1 MVDQVG
7 RWLRRR
13 QGIERNPIYRLAM
26 DVGEG
31 RMSPDAAYRA
41 VERSSLL
48 NRIADGDMWQLDREA
63 ELLAADDSER
73 ALFLIRLTIL
83 AARYK
88 GFDRLLV
95 DCNLRAADLLAL
107 LGNDKDQELHLR
119 EALHAAERIANVPG
133 KRRALAR
140 LARVNFDRGDTERAR
155 ELLNRQLESGREDSD
170 TLEDVETAI
179 LLGDLARTDGD
190 PIGAQEY
197 YQRASRSARRV
208 GHFAGVVDALLRQ
221 IVILRELGETEDAVL
236 ILQQAQDAADRTID
250 VRSQAEIAIQTGA
263 ILAEQQQYQQARSY
277 LMTALERARSMSDIT
292 VESRSLTGL
301 AKVEQRSGRVMD
313 AAAHFEELAELELR
327 LGNRSAA
334 VRARIDAAQIYLSQR
349 DPNRALLALQQA
361 QPLADEL
368 EDPVIHQQVLGT
380 LGLVYGALNRRND
393 AVESL
398 MNAVQQA
405 RRAGNVEQEGRWLLG
420 IGDVLLDFGELDDAL
435 AIAKRG
441 FEIARETG
449 NTRLEAQSTGLMGS
463 ISLARGLFRD
473 AEDQLLRAVSLSGQ
487 IGDPSDQLG
496 YLQLLAQIG
505 RKSGQPQIA
514 IRYLRQA
521 LDISTLYAGAE
532 SRVRLHGQ
540 LARLHASINQL
551 KEAEEHYGS
560 AYAAAEDAGQPTLAA
575 RALRGLAMI
584 QDSRGDSASAFDN
597 YSRALELADQTGD
610 LRTAAAL
617 RYNLGAILYERNDF
631 EGARMNL
638 NRSLETAMAVSD
650 YDTADAA
657 RELLRG
663 LTSAATDNN
672 DYSWSEDL
680 LLNEFAVDNDTD
692 RWRDYPRT

>member
-26 DVGEG
+26 DVSEG
-31 RMSPDAAYRA
+31 RMSPDAAYRS

-48 NRIADGDMWQLDREA
+48 NRLADGDMWQLDREA
-63 ELLAADDSER
+63 ELISADDSER

-95 DCNLRAADLLAL
+95 DCNLRAADLLAT

-119 EALHAAERIANVPG
+119 EALHASERIANIAG

-140 LARVNFDRGDTERAR
+140 LARVAFDRGDTERAR

-179 LLGDLARTDGD
+179 LLGDLARTDND

-197 YQRASRSARRV
+197 YQRAARSARRV

-221 IVILRELGETEDAVL
+221 IVILRELGEMDDAVL

-263 ILAEQQQYQQARSY
+263 ILAEQHQNQQARGY
-277 LMTALERARSMSDIT
+277 LMTALDRARSMSDIAI
-292 VESRSLTGL
+292 ESRALTGL
-301 AKVEQRSGRVMD
+301 ARVEQRSGRASE
-313 AAAHFEELAELELR
+313 AATHFEELADLELR

-334 VRARIDAAQIYLSQR
+334 VRSRLDAAEIYLGQR
-349 DPNRALLALQQA
+349 DPNRALVALQQA

-368 EDPVIHQQVLGT
+368 EDPAIHQQVLGS

-405 RRAGNVEQEGRWLLG
+405 RRAGDTEQEGRWLLG

-441 FEIARETG
+441 FEIARQTG
-449 NTRLEAQSTGLMGS
+449 NARLEAQSTGLMGS
-463 ISLARGLFRD
+463 ISLARGLYRD
-473 AEDQLLRAVSLSGQ
+473 AEEHLLRAVSVSSHY
-487 IGDPSDQLG
+487 GDPSDQLG

-505 RKSGQPQIA
+505 RKSGQPQMA

-521 LDISTLYAGAE
+521 LDIATLYAGSE

-540 LARLHASINQL
+540 LARLHASLNQL
-551 KEAEEHYGS
+551 DESEEHYVS
-560 AYAAAEDAGQPTLAA
+560 AYHAAEESGQPTLAA

-584 QDSRGDSASAFDN
+584 QDSRGDTASAFDN
-597 YSRALELADQTGD
+597 YSRALELADQIGD
-610 LRTAAAL
+610 LRTSAAL
-617 RYNLGAILYERNDF
+617 RYNLGAILYERGDL
-631 EGARMNL
+631 EGARTSL

-650 YDTADAA
+650 YETADAA
-657 RELLRG
+657 RELLRWFT
-663 LTSAATDNN
+663 TSAADSEDHGWT
-672 DYSWSEDL
+672 EDL
-680 LLNEFAVDNDTD
+680 LLNEFAVENDSD
-692 RWRDYPRT
+692 RWRDTSRS

>member
-13 QGIERNPIYRLAM
+13 QGIERNPIYRLAV
-26 DVGEG
+26 DVAEG
-31 RMSPDAAYRA
+31 RMTQETAYQA

-48 NRIADGDMWQLDREA
+48 NRLADGDMWQLDREA
-63 ELLAADDSER
+63 ELLAADDAER

-95 DCNLRAADLLAL
+95 DCNLRAADLLAQ

-119 EALHAAERIANVPG
+119 EALHASERIANVPG

-155 ELLNRQLESGREDSD
+155 ELLNRQLESGREDAD

-179 LLGDLARTDGD
+179 LLGDLARTDSD

-197 YQRASRSARRV
+197 YQRAARSARRV

-221 IVILRELGETEDAVL
+221 IVVLRELGELDDAVL
-236 ILQQAQDAADRTID
+236 VLQQAQDAADRTID
-250 VRSQAEIAIQTGA
+250 VRTQAEIAIQTGA
-263 ILAEQQQYQQARSY
+263 ILAEQQQHQQARGY
-277 LMTALERARSMSDIT
+277 LLTALDRARSMADIT
-292 VESRSLTGL
+292 LESRSLTGL
-301 AKVEQRSGRVMD
+301 ARVEQMSGRSLD

-334 VRARIDAAQIYLSQR
+334 VRARLDAAEIYLAQR
-349 DPNRALLALQQA
+349 DPNRALVALQQA
-361 QPLADEL
+361 QPLADSL
-368 EDPVIHQQVLGT
+368 EDPDIHQQVLGI

-405 RRAGNVEQEGRWLLG
+405 RRVDDVDQEGRWLLG

-441 FEIARETG
+441 FEIAQEAR
-449 NTRLEAQSTGLMGS
+449 NPRLEAQAFGLMGS
-463 ISLARGLFRD
+463 ISLARGLYRD
-473 AEDQLLRAVSLSGQ
+473 AEEQLLRAVSLSHQ
-487 IGDPSDQLG
+487 LGDPSDELS
-496 YLQLLAQIG
+496 YLQVLAQIG

-521 LDISTLYAGAE
+521 LDIALMFAGAE
-532 SRVRLHGQ
+532 ARVRLHGQ
-540 LARLHASINQL
+540 LARLHSSVNQL
-551 KEAEEHYGS
+551 TEAEEHYGS
-560 AYAAAEDAGQPTLAA
+560 AYDAAQEAGQPTLAA
-575 RALRGLAMI
+575 RALRGLAMT
-584 QDSRGDSASAFDN
+584 QDARGDTEAAFDN
-597 YSRALELADQTGD
+597 YSRALDLADQTGD
-610 LRTAAAL
+610 LRTASAL
-617 RYNLGAILYERNDF
+617 RYNLGAILYERGQY
-631 EGARMNL
+631 EGARLNL
-638 NRSLETAMAVSD
+638 NRALETAMAVSD
-650 YDTADAA
+650 YETADAA
-657 RELLRG
+657 RELLRW
-663 LTSAATDNN
+663 LTSSPDTEE
-672 DYSWSEDL
+672 SGWTEDL
-680 LLNEFAVDNDTD
+680 LLNEFAVDNNTD
-692 RWRDYPRT
+692 RWRDPLR

>member
-26 DVGEG
+26 DVGDG
-31 RMSPDAAYRA
+31 RMAPDAAYRA

-48 NRIADGDMWQLDREA
+48 NRLADGEMWQLDREA

-107 LGNDKDQELHLR
+107 MKNDKEQELHLR

-140 LARVNFDRGDTERAR
+140 LARVNFDRGETERAR
-155 ELLNRQLESGREDSD
+155 ELLNRQLEAGREDSD
-170 TLEDVETAI
+170 TLEDVQTAI

-197 YQRASRSARRV
+197 YQRAARSARRV

-221 IVILRELGETEDAVL
+221 VVVLRELGETDDAILV
-236 ILQQAQDAADRTID
+236 LQQAKDAADRTID

-263 ILAEQQQYQQARSY
+263 ILAERHQNQQARSY
-277 LMTALERARSMSDIT
+277 LATALERARSMSDIT
-292 VESRSLTGL
+292 IESRALTGL
-301 AKVEQRSGRVMD
+301 ARVEQRSGHTMD
-313 AAAHFEELAELELR
+313 AAMHFEELAELELR

-334 VRARIDAAQIYLSQR
+334 VRARLDSAEIYLSLR
-349 DPNRALLALQQA
+349 DPNRALVALQQA

-368 EDPVIHQQVLGT
+368 EDPAIHQQVLGF

-393 AVESL
+393 AIESL
-398 MNAVQQA
+398 MTAVQHA
-405 RRAGNVEQEGRWLLG
+405 RRAGDVDQEGRWLLG
-420 IGDVLLDFGELDDAL
+420 IGDVLLDFGELDDSL

-449 NTRLEAQSTGLMGS
+449 NSRLEAQSAGLMGS

-473 AEDQLLRAVSLSGQ
+473 AEEQLLRAVSLSGQ
-487 IGDPSDQLG
+487 YGDPSDQLG

-505 RKSGQPQIA
+505 RKSGQPQISV
-514 IRYLRQA
+514 RYLRQA
-521 LDISTLYAGAE
+521 LDIATLYSGAE

-540 LARLHASINQL
+540 LARLHSSLNQL
-551 KEAEEHYGS
+551 EEAEEHYSS
-560 AYAAAEDAGQPTLAA
+560 AYSAAEESDQPILAA
-575 RALRGLAMI
+575 RALRGLAMT
-584 QDSRGDSASAFDN
+584 QDARGDTSSAFDN

-610 LRTAAAL
+610 LRTVAAL
-617 RYNLGAILYERNDF
+617 RYNLGAILYERSDV

-650 YDTADAA
+650 YETADAA
-657 RELLRG
+657 RELLRW
-663 LTSAATDNN
+663 LASSASEDAENGWT
-672 DYSWSEDL
+672 EDL

-692 RWRDYPRT
+692 RWRDMPRS

>member
-26 DVGEG
+26 DVSEG
-31 RMSPDAAYRA
+31 RMTPDAAYRS

-48 NRIADGDMWQLDREA
+48 NRLADGDMWQLDREA
-63 ELLAADDSER
+63 ELMSADDSER

-95 DCNLRAADLLAL
+95 DCNLRAADLLAT

-119 EALHAAERIANVPG
+119 EALHASERIANIQG

-140 LARVNFDRGDTERAR
+140 LARVAFDRGDTERAR

-179 LLGDLARTDGD
+179 LLGDLARTDND

-197 YQRASRSARRV
+197 YQRAARSARRV

-263 ILAEQQQYQQARSY
+263 ILAEQHQNQQARGY
-277 LMTALERARSMSDIT
+277 LVTALDRARSMSDIAI
-292 VESRSLTGL
+292 ESRALMGL
-301 AKVEQRSGRVMD
+301 ARVEQRSGRASE
-313 AAAHFEELAELELR
+313 AAMHFEELAELELR

-334 VRARIDAAQIYLSQR
+334 VRARLDAAEIYLGQR
-349 DPNRALLALQQA
+349 DPNRALVALQQA

-368 EDPVIHQQVLGT
+368 EDPAIHQQVLGS

-405 RRAGNVEQEGRWLLG
+405 RRAGDAEQEGRWLLG

-449 NTRLEAQSTGLMGS
+449 NARMEAQSTGLMGS
-463 ISLARGLFRD
+463 ISLARGLYRD
-473 AEDQLLRAVSLSGQ
+473 AEEHLLRAVSVSSHY
-487 IGDPSDQLG
+487 GDPSDQLG

-521 LDISTLYAGAE
+521 LDIATLYAGSE
-532 SRVRLHGQ
+532 SHVRLHGQ
-540 LARLHASINQL
+540 LARLHASLNQL
-551 KEAEEHYGS
+551 DESEDHYVSAYHAAEES
-560 AYAAAEDAGQPTLAA
+560 GQPTLAA

-584 QDSRGDSASAFDN
+584 QDSRGDTASAFDN
-597 YSRALELADQTGD
+597 YSRALELADQIGD
-610 LRTAAAL
+610 LRTSAAL
-617 RYNLGAILYERNDF
+617 RYNLGAILYERGDL
-631 EGARMNL
+631 EGARSSL

-650 YDTADAA
+650 YETADAA
-657 RELLRG
+657 RELLRW
-663 LTSAATDNN
+663 LTSSAPDSDDHGWT
-672 DYSWSEDL
+672 EDL
-680 LLNEFAVDNDTD
+680 LLNEFAVENEPD
-692 RWRDYPRT
+692 RWRDSSRS

>member
-13 QGIERNPIYRLAM
+13 QGIERNPIYRLAA

-31 RMSPDAAYRA
+31 RMAPEAAYRA

-48 NRIADGDMWQLDREA
+48 NRLADGDMWQLDREA

-73 ALFLIRLTIL
+73 ALVLIRLTIL

-107 LGNDKDQELHLR
+107 MGNDRDQELHLR

-140 LARVNFDRGDTERAR
+140 LARVNFDRGETERAR
-155 ELLNRQLESGREDSD
+155 ELLNRQLESGREDAD

-197 YQRASRSARRV
+197 YQRAARSARRV

-221 IVILRELGETEDAVL
+221 IVILRELGELDDAVL

-263 ILAEQQQYQQARSY
+263 ILAEQQQYQQARGH
-277 LMTALERARSMSDIT
+277 LATALERARSMSDIA

-301 AKVEQRSGRVMD
+301 ARVEQRSGHSMD
-313 AAAHFEELAELELR
+313 AASHFEELAELELR

-334 VRARIDAAQIYLSQR
+334 VRARLDAAEIYLGQR
-349 DPNRALLALQQA
+349 DPNRALLTLQQA
-361 QPLADEL
+361 QPLADSL
-368 EDPVIHQQVLGT
+368 EDPSIHQQVLGS

-405 RRAGNVEQEGRWLLG
+405 RRAGDVDQECRWLLG

-441 FEIARETG
+441 YEIAQECG
-449 NTRLEAQSTGLMGS
+449 NRRLEAQSLGEMGS
-463 ISLARGLFRD
+463 ISLARGLYRD
-473 AEDQLLRAVSLSGQ
+473 AEEQLLRAVNVSHQ
-487 IGDPSDQLG
+487 IGSPTDELS
-496 YLQLLAQIG
+496 YLQILAQIG

-521 LDISTLYAGAE
+521 LDIAMLYDGLE

-540 LARLHASINQL
+540 LARLHSSLNQL
-551 KEAEEHYGS
+551 QEAEQHYAS
-560 AYAAAEDAGQPTLAA
+560 AYDAAVESGQTTLAA

-584 QDSRGDSASAFDN
+584 QDTQGDTSSAFEN

-617 RYNLGAILYERNDF
+617 RYNLGAILYERSDY
-631 EGARMNL
+631 EGARLNL

-650 YDTADAA
+650 YETADAA
-657 RELLRG
+657 RELLRWITKSPTENG
-663 LTSAATDNN
+663 ESGWT
-672 DYSWSEDL
+672 EDL

-692 RWRDYPRT
+692 RWRESPRS

>member
-26 DVGEG
+26 DVGDG
-31 RMSPDAAYRA
+31 RMSPEAAYRA

-48 NRIADGDMWQLDREA
+48 NRLADGEMWQLDREA
-63 ELLAADDSER
+63 ELLAVDDSER
-73 ALFLIRLTIL
+73 AIVLVRLTIL

-95 DCNLRAADLLAL
+95 DCNLRAADLLAHT
-107 LGNDKDQELHLR
+107 GNDRDQELHLR
-119 EALHAAERIANVPG
+119 EALHAAERIANIPG
-133 KRRALAR
+133 KRRALSR
-140 LARVNFDRGDTERAR
+140 LARVNFDRGETERAR
-155 ELLNRQLESGREDSD
+155 EMLNRQLESGREDAD

-197 YQRASRSARRV
+197 YQRAARSARRV

-221 IVILRELGETEDAVL
+221 IVILREIGETKDAVL

-250 VRSQAEIAIQTGA
+250 VRSQTEIAIQTGA

-277 LMTALERARSMSDIT
+277 LMTALERARSMSDIAL
-292 VESRSLTGL
+292 ESRSLTGL
-301 AKVEQRSGRVMD
+301 AKVEQRSGRSLD
-313 AAAHFEELAELELR
+313 AASHFEELAELELR

-334 VRARIDAAQIYLSQR
+334 VRARLDGAEIFLSQR
-349 DPNRALLALQQA
+349 DPNRALATLQQA
-361 QPLADEL
+361 QPLADSL
-368 EDPVIHQQVLGT
+368 EDPAIHQQVLGT

-405 RRAGNVEQEGRWLLG
+405 RRAGDVDQEGRWLIS

-441 FEIARETG
+441 LEIAQETG
-449 NTRLEAQSTGLMGS
+449 NPRLEARSFGLMGS

-473 AEDQLLRAVSLSGQ
+473 AEEQLLRAASLSSQAGGPDDQ
-487 IGDPSDQLG
+487 IG

-505 RKSGQPQIA
+505 RKSGQPQNA

-521 LDISTLYAGAE
+521 LDIATLYAGAE

-540 LARLHASINQL
+540 LARLHTSLNQL
-551 KEAEEHYGS
+551 PEAEEHYAS
-560 AYAAAEDAGQPTLAA
+560 AYADAEESGQPALAA
-575 RALRGLAMI
+575 RALRGLAMT
-584 QDSRGDSASAFDN
+584 QDARGDAASAFDN
-597 YSRALELADQTGD
+597 YTRAVDLADQNGD
-610 LRTAAAL
+610 VRTVAAL
-617 RYNLGAILYERNDF
+617 RYNLGAILYERGDV
-631 EGARMNL
+631 EGARQNL

-650 YDTADAA
+650 YETADAA
-657 RELLRG
+657 RELLRW
-663 LTSAATDNN
+663 LTSSATDTGEHG
-672 DYSWSEDL
+672 WTEDL

-692 RWRDYPRT
+692 RWRDSFR

>member
-26 DVGEG
+26 DVAEG
-31 RMSPDAAYRA
+31 RMTQENAYRS

-48 NRIADGDMWQLDREA
+48 NRLADGDMWQLDREA
-63 ELLAADDSER
+63 ELLAADDPER

-95 DCNLRAADLLAL
+95 DCNLRAADLLAHL
-107 LGNDKDQELHLR
+107 SNTKDQELHLR
-119 EALHAAERIANVPG
+119 EALHASERIANVPG
-133 KRRALAR
+133 KRRALSR

-155 ELLNRQLESGREDSD
+155 ELLNRQLESGREDAD

-197 YQRASRSARRV
+197 YQRAARSARRV

-221 IVILRELGETEDAVL
+221 IVILREIGELDDAVL

-250 VRSQAEIAIQTGA
+250 VRTQAEIAIQTGA
-263 ILAEQQQYQQARSY
+263 ILAEQQQFQQARGY

-292 VESRSLTGL
+292 LESRSLTGL
-301 AKVEQRSGRVMD
+301 ARVEQMSGRVLD
-313 AAAHFEELAELELR
+313 AANHFEELADLELR

-334 VRARIDAAQIYLSQR
+334 VRARIDAAEIFLAQR
-349 DPNRALLALQQA
+349 DPNRALVALQQA
-361 QPLADEL
+361 QPVADSL
-368 EDPVIHQQVLGT
+368 EDPSIHQHVLGI

-405 RRAGNVEQEGRWLLG
+405 RRASDIDQECRWLLG

-441 FEIARETG
+441 FEIAQEAR
-449 NTRLEAQSTGLMGS
+449 NRQLEAQSFGLMGS
-463 ISLARGLFRD
+463 ISLARALYRD
-473 AEDQLLRAVSLSGQ
+473 AEDQLLRAVSLSHQ
-487 IGDPSDQLG
+487 IGDPSDELG
-496 YLQLLAQIG
+496 YLQILAQIG

-521 LDISTLYAGAE
+521 LDVATLFAGSDAK
-532 SRVRLHGQ
+532 VRLHGQ
-540 LARLHASINQL
+540 LARLYSSLNQL
-551 KEAEEHYGS
+551 TEAEEHYGS
-560 AYAAAEDAGQPTLAA
+560 AYVAAQEAGQPTLAA
-575 RALRGLAMI
+575 RALRGLAMT
-584 QDSRGDSASAFDN
+584 QDARGDTDAAFDN
-597 YSRALELADQTGD
+597 YTRALDLADQSGD

-617 RYNLGAILYERNDF
+617 RYNLGAILYERGQY
-631 EGARMNL
+631 EGARLNL

-650 YDTADAA
+650 YETADAA
-657 RELLRG
+657 RELLRW
-663 LTSAATDNN
+663 LTNSPESDESAWT
-672 DYSWSEDL
+672 EDL
-680 LLNEFAVDNDTD
+680 LLNEFAVDNNTD
-692 RWRDYPRT
+692 RWRDPSR